1 MPRHPKRLLIPI
13 LALLALVF
21 LLPTLATAQPHH
33 GEAVPVAAERPAAGP
48 SFFSKIRSLLSV
60 LWAETG
66 SGLDPNGTGTG
77 PSSGSG
83 TNAAGTGDNGSGL
96 EPNG

>member
-1 MPRHPKRLLIPI
+1 MPRHQKRLLIPI

-33 GEAVPVAAERPAAGP
+33 EEAVPAAAERPAAGP

-66 SGLDPNGTGTG
+66 SGLDLNGTGT
-77 PSSGSG
+77 SSGSG
-83 TNAAGTGDNGSGL
+83 TNAAGTGDTGYGL